1 MGFRIIIERDVTML
15 QKITEFRNKDSNE
28 GQHRESFNGK
38 KDAEGSAG
46 FLLAEFS
53 INRSPRKK
61 RIISGIVL
69 VTS

>member
-1 MGFRIIIERDVTML
+1 MERDVTML
-15 QKITEFRNKDSNE
+15 QKIIEFRNMDSNE

-38 KDAEGSAG
+38 KDAGGSSG
-46 FLLAEFS
+46 LLLAEFC

-69 VTS
+69 VAS